1 MIKKLL
7 LIFSFIALA
16 TIAFSGTTYAAQ
28 AGETI
33 VISEELSK
41 LNKLYIEGVI
51 TEEEFSKAKSIL
63 LDSDSDLS
71 KEQKKK
77 KKAVMFKKQKLTA
90 AERKQ
95 LENELI
101 EAEQALKEQLRA
113 EKRAERERIK
123 QASLDEKKRIIE
135 EKEKACAD
143 NPKSKECRTSK
154 KLLTKILEKIN
165 IKSLKEREKDKEE
178 MTLEKQAIEERK
190 KNDLLLSLQTS
201 KITNKKLFDSKFLQM
216 RNSQVFSK
224 FSEKRIY
231 YIDDVDKPVD
241 SKYHFGIDLATT
253 ANANV
258 YASNTGKVSYV
269 NSNGVGIYGKVTII
283 DHGLGFYSLY
293 SHLSDISVK
302 VGDEVDKRTLIGK
315 TGQTGYAYGDH
326 LHFSTYI
333 QGVPFDPLELWDK
346 NYINL
351 KIISI
356 YNQFIA
362 EATQ

>member
-7 LIFSFIALA
+7 LIFSFIVLA
-16 TIAFSGTTYAAQ
+16 AIAFNGATYAAQ

-63 LDSDSDLS
+63 LDPDSDLT

-77 KKAVMFKKQKLTA
+77 KKAVFLKKQKLTA
-90 AERKQ
+90 AERRQ

-143 NPKSKECRTSK
+143 DPKGKGCKTAIFN
-154 KLLTKILEKIN
+154 LTKVLEKIK
-165 IKSLKEREKDKEE
+165 IKSLEERKKDKDE

-190 KNDLLLSLQTS
+190 KRLAKQRELEKQASLEEKERIKAEKAARKAERKRLKAKWKKACSDDPESKACKEGKPSEKIKKSLL
-201 KITNKKLFDSKFLQM
+201 KIKKKL
-216 RNSQVFSK
+216 
-224 FSEKRIY
+224 
-231 YIDDVDKPVD
+231 
-241 SKYHFGIDLATT
+241 G
-253 ANANV
+253 
-258 YASNTGKVSYV
+258 G
-269 NSNGVGIYGKVTII
+269 
-283 DHGLGFYSLY
+283 
-293 SHLSDISVK
+293 
-302 VGDEVDKRTLIGK
+302 
-315 TGQTGYAYGDH
+315 
-326 LHFSTYI
+326 
-333 QGVPFDPLELWDK
+333 
-346 NYINL
+346 
-351 KIISI
+351 
-356 YNQFIA
+356 
-362 EATQ
+362 